1 MRWMLFFLQ
10 MSPLLFVG
18 VVFCGCSTAPSGPEK
33 FPVQGSVQINGSPA
47 VQVAVTLHH
56 TDPAVQ
62 GNLKFPT
69 GVTGAD
75 GRFELSCEGDR
86 DGAIAGEYRVSL
98 AWMSSPEL
106 DAFDMLQSAYS
117 DPAKTGIVARVP
129 AADGELPP
137 FVLTV
142 SEEKIRRPGD
152 AQKVTPLIQ

>member
-1 MRWMLFFLQ
+1 MRWMPLFLQ
-10 MSPLLFVG
+10 MSPLLFVS
-18 VVFCGCSTAPSGPEK
+18 VVFSGCSTAPSGPEK
-33 FPVQGSVQINGSPA
+33 FPVRGSVQINGSPA

-62 GNLKFPT
+62 GNLRYAT

-75 GRFELSCEGDR
+75 GRFELSSEGDR
-86 DGAIAGEYRVSL
+86 DGAVAGEYRVSM

-137 FVLTV
+137 FVLSV
-142 SEEKIRRPGD
+142 PEEKIRRPGD
-152 AQKVTPLIQ
+152 RQKRPPVIQ